1 MKIGKMKDLLR
12 HLSLK
17 TKLLATVA
25 AAFLIL
31 VSVLVVN
38 LTNNLNSMKD
48 QVVAQTQDT
57 IELEILGRLSA
68 EAGKLGN
75 QIGGYIDSV
84 MRIPVTLSSTLA
96 QSIKEPSTTLSRA
109 QVNELVSNTLLAHKD
124 ISALYVQFEPN
135 GFDGLDEQNLNSE
148 DIFTV
153 QNSGALEIYFIREQG
168 NQISQERVTD
178 SNEKWNAEV
187 GEFGIREAEWYLC
200 SKDSAAHCA
209 MDPYLYEISPG
220 NSELMTSLTSPIMVN
235 NTFVGLVGV
244 DVNLPVFQ
252 KLTESL
258 SKSLYDGKSRITL
271 LSDKGLIASSSHYKS
286 KLTRP
291 LSEAR
296 SDLDKKLLTLHTSNE
311 NTLLVDGIYYVGFPI
326 VISAANTTWSLLIE
340 LPEEV
345 ALAGSNKLVT
355 TIDESLMSIIGTEIL
370 AAIIVS
376 GILLFV
382 LVIFIGTVVKPI
394 KDLDNIVQNLASNE
408 GDLTR
413 SVRINT
419 HAELISL
426 SEGFTLFIEKL
437 RAMVNQLKIVG
448 DSAKQ
453 TAIEGKAIN
462 AKSLSATFKQLQEI
476 DGVVTAT
483 NEMSATAAE
492 VSQLA
497 VQVADNV
504 NIAKDTIISSQKS
517 LSDSVNTVKGLS
529 QDMLLVS
536 ESILDVESHTEEINK
551 IIDVI
556 RSIADQTNLLA
567 LNAAIEAARAGEQGR
582 GFAVVADE
590 VRSLASKT
598 QSSTEEIN
606 GMIQNL
612 QGGVKKAVG
621 VIESGAGKARNAM
634 EETQSSYDSLSSV
647 VGNIGFIADHI
658 TQVAT
663 AAEQQST
670 VSEEVSKNLTIIGD
684 AATVLAE
691 LAKES
696 DQSSENLES
705 QMQSLD
711 IQLASLKT

>member
-1 MKIGKMKDLLR
+1 MTDLLR
-12 HLSLK
+12 EVSLK
-17 TKLLATVA
+17 AKLLGTVA
-25 AAFLIL
+25 LAFLVL
-31 VSVLVVN
+31 VSVLLLNLVN
-38 LTNNLNSMKD
+38 DLDTMKGKI
-48 QVVAQTQDT
+48 VSQTQESME
-57 IELEILGRLSA
+57 IEILGRLSG

-84 MRIPVTLSSTLA
+84 MRIPVTLAITLEE
-96 QSIKEPSTTLSRA
+96 SIEQESAPLTRA
-109 QVNELVSNTLLAHKD
+109 QVNELVSNTLKANKD
-124 ISALYVQFEPN
+124 ISALYAQFEPN
-135 GFDGLDEQNLNSE
+135 GFDGLDQENLNSG

-153 QNSGALEIYFIREQG
+153 PNTGSLEVYVIRNDDNTIEQE
-168 NQISQERVTD
+168 QVTD
-178 SNEKWNAEV
+178 STEKWNAEV

-200 SKDSAAHCA
+200 SKDSGAPCA
-209 MDPYLYEISPG
+209 LDPYLYEISEG

-235 NTFVGLVGV
+235 NKFVGLVGI

-252 KLTESL
+252 RLTESL
-258 SKSLYDGKSRITL
+258 SKKLYDGKSRITL
-271 LSDKGLIASSSHYKS
+271 LSEKGLIASSSHYS
-286 KLTRP
+286 DQLTRP
-291 LSEAR
+291 LKEAR
-296 SDLDKKLLTLHTSNE
+296 SDLAGKLLSLHQSSK
-311 NTLLVDGIYYVGFPI
+311 NTLLNDGTYYVGFPI
-326 VISAANTTWSLLIE
+326 KIAAAGTTWSLLIE

-345 ALAGSNKLVT
+345 VLAGTNKLVS
-355 TIDESLMSIIGTEIL
+355 TIDVSLVSIL
-370 AAIIVS
+370 ATELIAAVIVT

-382 LVIFIGTVVKPI
+382 LVVFINSIVKPI
-394 KDLDNIVQNLASNE
+394 KDLDDIVQNLASNE

-413 SVRINT
+413 TVKIDT

-426 SEGFTLFIEKL
+426 SKGFSSFIEKL
-437 RAMVNQLKIVG
+437 RVMVNQLKEVG

-453 TAIEGKAIN
+453 TAILGKAIN
-462 AKSLSATFKQLQEI
+462 AKSLSATFNQQQEI
-476 DGVVTAT
+476 DSVVTAT
-483 NEMSATAAE
+483 NEMSATASE

-497 VQVADNV
+497 VQVADKV
-504 NIAKDTIISSQKS
+504 NSAKDTIIISQSS
-517 LSDSVNTVKGLS
+517 LSDSVSTVQGLT

-536 ESILDVESHTEEINK
+536 ESISDVESHTDEINK

-598 QSSTEEIN
+598 QTSTEEIN

-612 QGGVKKAVG
+612 QGGVKKAVQ
-621 VIESGAGKARNAM
+621 VIESGAGKARTAM
-634 EETQSSYDSLSSV
+634 EETQTSYDSLSSV

-663 AAEQQST
+663 AAEQQSA

-691 LAKES
+691 LAQES
-696 DQSSENLES
+696 DQSSENLEQ
-705 QMQSLD
+705 QMHSLD
-711 IQLASLKT
+711 VQLASLKT